1 MKSTET
7 QGFMMILSSP
17 SGAGKTTLTK
27 LLEKNFSNFTISI
40 SHTTRKPRPN
50 ETDGKDYF
58 FVNENQFQKLIKEGF
73 FLEFAKIFNNH
84 YGTAKKSVL
93 EKINK
98 GLNVIFDID
107 WQGTEQVKTKIKN
120 IKLITVFILPP
131 DIQTLKQRLVNRDQS
146 GKQVAEQRMKK
157 FKEEL
162 SHWSDYDYVVVNNDL
177 NDCYNE
183 ILEIIKEEEN
193 NRKYLFDKSKI
204 SQLVEQL
211 SK

>member
-1 MKSTET
+1 
-7 QGFMMILSSP
+7 MMILSSP

-27 LLEKNFSNFTISI
+27 LLEKKFSNFTISI

-58 FVNENQFQKLIKEGF
+58 FVNENQFQKLINEDF
-73 FLEFAKIFNNH
+73 FLEFSKIFNNH

-98 GLNVIFDID
+98 GLNVLFDID
-107 WQGTEQVKTKIKN
+107 WQGTRQLKKKIKD

-146 GKQVAEQRMKK
+146 GKQIAEQRMKK

-177 NDCYNE
+177 NACYNE
-183 ILEIIKEEEN
+183 ICEIIKEEEN
-193 NRKYLFDKSKI
+193 NKKYLFDKSKI
-204 SQLVEQL
+204 SRLIDEL